1 MYWFLAQEAPADV
14 PFWGHPIFLMVIIFG
29 LMWFMFIR
37 PQRKQEA
44 SRRAMIASVR
54 KNDRIVT
61 TGGILGVVTN
71 VKEQEEEVTIKIDE
85 GGNTRVKLNRTAIA
99 RVVSD
104 DDGKSKESDSG
115 TKD

>member
-1 MYWFLAQEAPADV
+1 MYWFLAQEGQQEV
-14 PFWGHPIFLMVIIFG
+14 PIWGHPIFLMVIIFG

-44 SRRAMIASVR
+44 ARRAMIAGVR

-71 VKEQEEEVTIKIDE
+71 VKEQDEEVTIRIDDARDVKV
-85 GGNTRVKLNRTAIA
+85 RVLRNNIAAVLNR
-99 RVVSD
+99 
-104 DDGKSKESDSG
+104 
-115 TKD
+115 KDAD

>member
-44 SRRAMIASVR
+44 SRRAMIAGVR

-71 VKEQEEEVTIKIDE
+71 VKEQDEEVTIKIDE
-85 GGNTRVKLNRTAIA
+85 ARDVKVRVLRNNIAAVLNR
-99 RVVSD
+99 
-104 DDGKSKESDSG
+104 
-115 TKD
+115 KDEA